1 MTTMES
7 IFYEAQK
14 KQIAAMN
21 AGIMTPLW
29 DWEKILED
37 WNRRGP
43 LYNGLAGLK
52 LEEKPVHID
61 MKTVYVIEEKGILKS
76 KSENTENE

>member
-7 IFYEAQK
+7 IVYEAQK
-14 KQIAAMN
+14 NRIAAMN
-21 AGIMTPLW
+21 AGIPNPIW

-37 WNRRGP
+37 WNRHGA

-52 LEEKPVHID
+52 LEEEPVHID
-61 MKTVYVIEEKGILKS
+61 TKTVYVIEEPKRGCLL
-76 KSENTENE
+76 

>member
-1 MTTMES
+1 MTTIEEDIIYKWHMNH
-7 IFYEAQK
+7 
-14 KQIAAMN
+14 IAATAMN
-21 AGIMTPLW
+21 AGIPNPLW

-52 LEEKPVHID
+52 LEEEPVHID
-61 MKTVYVIEEKGILKS
+61 TKTVYVIEEKKIWK
-76 KSENTENE
+76 